1 MYVIAEVYESDIL
14 KVKAA
19 QKATINSEY
28 GGFQQEITGE
38 VEEIGLQIGKT
49 RLSQGQNN
57 PTTDVN
63 ARVVEVKIRIAPE
76 DSPKVANLTG
86 MQVRVEIETSGEE
99 GRRGL
104 GERGKRGKRGERGKR
119 G

>member
-14 KVKAA
+14 KVKPG
-19 QKATINSEY
+19 QKGTINSEY
-28 GGFQQEITGE
+28 GGFKEEITGK
-38 VEEIGLQIGKT
+38 VEKIGLQIGKT

-63 ARVVEVKIRIAPE
+63 ARVVEVKIRIDPK

-86 MQVRVEIETSGEE
+86 MQVRVEIETSNEEEQGTEGGEI
-99 GRRGL
+99 
-104 GERGKRGKRGERGKR
+104 KNNF
-119 G
+119 